1 MNEIE
6 NKIDE
11 IDNKNH
17 TNNDNKLILKNYY
30 YECFRCKHT
39 TKQIGEM
46 KKHLERKNICI
57 KKDNNCDLYGKE
69 LYDLSIKKR
78 YKNEEEIKKL
88 FEENN
93 KNKENINTELE
104 SDLSKK
110 TENIICDYCKKNYSS
125 RSNLNVHLRNCNVK
139 KLIEKDIKKKE
150 TLVITNNYNIQNI
163 HNNQNILNNQN
174 IQNNI
179 IINIGDKDMKK
190 ESVENLLL
198 PFFEIFD
205 SSHID
210 DQKHID
216 LVLSNLYIETLGE
229 LLKNSVNLNY
239 ILYEDKETSLI
250 FKNEDEKYVSID
262 NIKIYG
268 NLILKI
274 KKYLLEGIEKIKI
287 LKPYYHP
294 DIINVAEHYI
304 KKKYN
309 DYIRDEDS
317 AYIEKFKNE
326 LNRKSK
332 EFANDAI
339 KKYENFYYK
348 LENKTM
354 DNLISN
360 V

>member
-1 MNEIE
+1 MNSTDI
-6 NKIDE
+6 NS
-11 IDNKNH
+11 
-17 TNNDNKLILKNYY
+17 KLILKNYY
-30 YECFRCKHT
+30 YECYRCKHT

-46 KKHLERKNICI
+46 KKHLERKNICN
-57 KKDNNCDLYGKE
+57 KKDESCDVYGKE

-78 YKNEEEIKKL
+78 YENEDEIKKL
-88 FEENN
+88 FEENHKKKDEIKEKESN
-93 KNKENINTELE
+93 NENSENNSNKEYNIL
-104 SDLSKK
+104 
-110 TENIICDYCKKNYSS
+110 CDYCKKNYSS

-139 KLIEKDIKKKE
+139 KLVEIDDKKKE
-150 TLVITNNYNIQNI
+150 KTTITNNYNIQNI
-163 HNNQNILNNQN
+163 QNNQNILNNQN

-198 PFFEIFD
+198 PFFENFD

-287 LKPYYHP
+287 LKPHYHP

-309 DYIRDEDS
+309 DYIRDEDTT
-317 AYIEKFKNE
+317 YIEKFKSE

-332 EFANDAI
+332 EFANEAI
-339 KKYENFYYK
+339 KKYEKVYYTI
-348 LENKTM
+348 ENKKN
-354 DNLISN
+354 DINLISN